1 MNNKVIGIISYLPD
15 DKKIRNIRMKK
26 LLRLLHSCNDIFNLP
41 IIIIAQNYNEDDL
54 KQIKQINNISIYE
67 FVKLGIVGARNAL
80 RNIFLNSPY
89 SYLIMLDDDC
99 SISGTKEA
107 GQKYLSQIDE
117 NPNCYYE
124 FNKSLLKLFAIS
136 KIMFNKIAFDEECN
150 PELGQGFEDRLFYN
164 SLLKLYPNQHY
175 KFKACGIYET
185 SINSNDSN
193 SSWYKNQDLNVMLQ
207 KTQTKIDT
215 LN

>member
-1 MNNKVIGIISYLPD
+1 
-15 DKKIRNIRMKK
+15 MKK

-80 RNIFLNSPY
+80 RNIFLKSSY

-124 FNKSLLKLFAIS
+124 FNKSLLKLFAHQFLHQTGQIYQAIFYCYTQS
-136 KIMFNKIAFDEECN
+136 KKQI
-150 PELGQGFEDRLFYN
+150 PHH
-164 SLLKLYPNQHY
+164 LY
-175 KFKACGIYET
+175 K
-185 SINSNDSN
+185 
-193 SSWYKNQDLNVMLQ
+193 
-207 KTQTKIDT
+207 
-215 LN
+215 